1 MYTVNFPS
9 RIQNVRNNKN
19 GGTSENFLAT
29 QAGERYT
36 ACVYLGH
43 IHMDCYQSQQTKNHT
58 YYNFSSILLPQISE
72 QLLC

>member
-19 GGTSENFLAT
+19 GTTSIDPLPENFLAT
-29 QAGERYT
+29 QAGDRDT

-43 IHMDCYQSQQTKNHT
+43 IRVDR
-58 YYNFSSILLPQISE
+58 
-72 QLLC
+72 